1 MSEIL
6 LRLNKISKSF
16 YQEKQQIT
24 ILNQLDL
31 AVKTGELVAITGPSG
46 SGKTTLLQIAGLLDS
61 WDSGSVTIDNIEISP
76 QNKKNTNSFTAN
88 QQQQI
93 DQIHLSKIGFIYQEH
108 HLLPEF
114 SVLENVAMPL
124 LVAQSN
130 NKNLGNK
137 NLAFDK
143 ARQILTKVGLDLY
156 FNCQP
161 NKLSGGQQQRVAIA
175 RALIHSPK
183 IILADEPTG
192 NLDSINAEAVFEL
205 LKSLIASQN
214 LSCLMVTHNQ
224 DLANR
229 ADRQI
234 KIKDG
239 AILN

>member
-16 YQEKQQIT
+16 YQEKQQII

-76 QNKKNTNSFTAN
+76 QNKRNTNGFTTN

-93 DQIHLSKIGFIYQEH
+93 DQIHLSKIGFIYQEN

-124 LVAQSN
+124 LVAQSS
-130 NKNLGNK
+130 K
-137 NLAFDK
+137 NLAFEK
-143 ARQILTKVGLDLY
+143 ARQILTKVGLDRY
-156 FNCQP
+156 FDYQP

-175 RALIHSPK
+175 RALVHSPK